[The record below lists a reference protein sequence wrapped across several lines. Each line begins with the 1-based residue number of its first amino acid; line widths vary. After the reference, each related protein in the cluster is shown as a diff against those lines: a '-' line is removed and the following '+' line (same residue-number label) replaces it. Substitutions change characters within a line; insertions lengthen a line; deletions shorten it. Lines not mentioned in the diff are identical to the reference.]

1 MDTEVQ
7 EMVLPQLGDE
17 EEFLTTETDNLNL
30 DAFEDWDDEVDEDD
44 VDYAEQA
51 KASHEAVLQKTLH
64 DKEEIRQFKKLEQQN
79 FAIFSVVL
87 IGIVMMVTYIAVVWI
102 RKRRRKRDKI
112 DTLEQARQLRSFAD
126 YLEQNKTVLSSS

>member
-7 EMVLPQLGDE
+7 EMVLPQLVDE
-17 EEFLTTETDNLNL
+17 EEFLNSETDDLNL
-30 DAFEDWDDEVDEDD
+30 SAFEDWDDEVDEND
-44 VDYAEQA
+44 VTYTEQA
-51 KASHEAVLQKTLH
+51 KASHDAVLQKTLH

-87 IGIVMMVTYIAVVWI
+87 IGIVMMVTYFAVMWI
-102 RKRRRKRDKI
+102 RKRRQKREKI

-126 YLEQNKTVLSSS
+126 YLEQNKTILSTG